1 MNQDFNSNANTNQ
14 NTNSSRDMHSENNYW
29 AADDVHRLALRRPA
43 LYQTKQVPQVPNGG
57 TLFSSAEQGS
67 MA

>member
-1 MNQDFNSNANTNQ
+1 MDT
-14 NTNSSRDMHSENNYW
+14 ENNYW

-43 LYQTKQVPQVPNGG
+43 LYQTKKVPQVPNRGA
-57 TLFSSAEQGS
+57 LFSGAEQGS